1 MRTVNPSRRFLP
13 FLFICALLSSGVA
26 TLALAQAPQRS
37 PSDTVREF
45 YKAMREKR
53 FREAWALSIY
63 QPAGEGLSQQEY
75 DDLLPDFEKTALA
88 VTQKVPVNL
97 QITNEVVSGD
107 SAVVMMKVL
116 DADDKEKLEQAALI
130 KTPTGWILGDA
141 ESQAMVKKAGK
152 KFFFNARIDA
162 HHNDVQDM
170 LTRITLAQLVHSQ
183 QHAGLFGD
191 LATLIRLG
199 LIPKDL
205 ETPDSTGYRFRVT
218 VSPDRKSWAAAAEP
232 AQYGRSGKLSFYLDA
247 AGVKSADVGGKPLTS
262 SSAKN

>member
-1 MRTVNPSRRFLP
+1 MQTGNTSLRLFSV
-13 FLFICALLSSGVA
+13 LFICAIVSYGCL
-26 TLALAQAPQRS
+26 TPALAQTPQRS

-63 QPAGEGLSQQEY
+63 QPAVEGLSQQEY
-75 DDLLPDFEKTALA
+75 DDLLPEFEKTAIA

-107 SAVVMMKVL
+107 TAVVMMKVL
-116 DADDKEKLEQAALI
+116 DADDKEKLEQATLI
-130 KTPTGWILGDA
+130 KTAGGWILGDP
-141 ESQAMVKKAGK
+141 ESQAMVRKAGK

-170 LTRITLAQLVHSQ
+170 LTRISLAQVVHSQ
-183 QHAGLFGD
+183 QHNGQFGD
-191 LATLIRLG
+191 MAALINAG

-205 ETPDSTGYRFRVT
+205 ETPDSTGYRFRIG
-218 VSPDRKSWAAAAEP
+218 VSPDRKSWFAAAEP
-232 AQYGRSGKLSFYLDA
+232 AEYGRSGKLSFYLDPS
-247 AGVKSADVGGKPLTS
+247 GVRSADVGGKALPS
-262 SSAKN
+262 SPVKN

>member
-1 MRTVNPSRRFLP
+1 MQIVNPLRR
-13 FLFICALLSSGVA
+13 LFSVLFVCTVISFGCTS
-26 TLALAQAPQRS
+26 ALAQMAHRS

-63 QPAGEGLSQQEY
+63 QPAIEGLSQQEY
-75 DDLLPDFEKTALA
+75 DELLPEFEKTAIA

-107 SAVVMMKVL
+107 TAVVMMKVL
-116 DADDKEKLEQAALI
+116 DADDKEKLEQATLI
-130 KTPTGWILGDA
+130 KTPNGWILGDA
-141 ESQAMVKKAGK
+141 ESEAMVKKAGK

-170 LTRITLAQLVHSQ
+170 LTRISLAQVVHSQ
-183 QHAGLFGD
+183 QHNGLFGD
-191 LATLIRLG
+191 MAALVSAG

-205 ETPDSTGYRFRVT
+205 ETPASTGYKFRIG
-218 VSPDRKSWAAAAEP
+218 VSPDRKTWFAAAEP
-232 AQYGRSGKLSFYLDA
+232 AEYGRSGKLSFYLDPS
-247 AGVKSADVGGKPLTS
+247 GVRSADVGGKALPSSPL
-262 SSAKN
+262 KN